1 MNRLVLVC
9 VIFCYCI
16 NMSAQVSVFEFSESS
31 YKVTEKK
38 ENSIG
43 LIFNNEVLIDK
54 INQSNICEI
63 NLPLLNKQ
71 FISVNLVEFSI
82 LGPHHQLII
91 SSKDGN
97 KVIPYEQGFKSYQ
110 ILLDN
115 LSIGTL
121 LLFDDSIIVT
131 YTFNKKQ
138 FEINNVEN
146 EFILFDVNDF
156 LHSKSF

>member
-16 NMSAQVSVFEFSESS
+16 NMSAQESVFEFSESS

-54 INQSNICEI
+54 INQSKICQI

-82 LGPHHQLII
+82 LSPQHQLIVTGN
-91 SSKDGN
+91 DGN
-97 KVIPYEQGFKSYQ
+97 KVVPYEQGFKSYQ

-131 YTFNKKQ
+131 HTFNKKQ
-138 FEINNVEN
+138 FECFHAFSELRI
-146 EFILFDVNDF
+146 IKM
-156 LHSKSF
+156 S